1 MSQIIKSLDEVSKI
15 KSSVTPSVSTIIFVH
30 MQVPFRPESINQII
44 SALMWYL
51 LVLFFFFLIIITYH
65 SNKSKINLG
74 ISVGIIHSHMHIKR
88 KGRG

>member
-15 KSSVTPSVSTIIFVH
+15 KSSVTPSVSTIIFAH

-51 LVLFFFFLIIITYH
+51 LVFVFVLFLFCFFNHNNIPLKQI
-65 SNKSKINLG
+65 
-74 ISVGIIHSHMHIKR
+74 
-88 KGRG
+88 